1 MSKLL
6 DIKTLEGHSVNKVG
20 YISVLHVIF
29 LSMTVIGLKNH
40 VTIIPSL
47 LNVAGRDS
55 WISVIVSSF
64 VILPWIF
71 LVVFISKKLNGEPVV
86 EWLERT
92 LGNAVSRA
100 VRYAIA
106 IFLLILAVFTL
117 GETLYWITATFLP
130 DSPLVLMLLIYSV
143 LCVLLASTNL
153 QTIVMVNTFVLF
165 WVVVLGFFVAFTNMQ
180 VKDYDLLRP
189 FFENGI
195 RPVVTSMV
203 YPASGYVEL
212 IMFLFIQHK
221 VKKPLRWYH
230 FSIMLFIIMGLTLGP
245 TTGAITEFG
254 PDEAMK
260 QRFPAYEEWSLVSLG
275 RLIDHMDFLSIYQ
288 WLTGA
293 FIRSGVILYVVADLM
308 KMTGD
313 RKRIWSLL
321 APPFI
326 FMNLALILLNDR
338 IFLAIKGQYLLITTF
353 VFMIL
358 LSFFLT
364 LVAILSKRT
373 VKKA

>member
-1 MSKLL
+1 M
-6 DIKTLEGHSVNKVG
+6 NKVG
-20 YISVLHVIF
+20 SISVLHVIF